1 MGPCTMP
8 PPYDHAKLKDV
19 LEKKDNVM
27 KQLETWEESGIVE
40 GDL

>member
-19 LEKKDNVM
+19 LKKKDHVM
-27 KQLETWEESGIVE
+27 KQLETWKESETVE
-40 GDL
+40 RDL